1 VLLLSGMLVLAPSTI
16 ENYGK
21 VRCEV
26 FQGEGKPLAWFLS
39 SRWVQHDGL
48 GQGQGHHAGTTSM
61 VVVIHVSLKL
71 GLEEHA
77 QLV

>member
-39 SRWVQHDGL
+39 SRWVQHDGP
-48 GQGQGHHAGTTSM
+48 GTRTSCGDN
-61 VVVIHVSLKL
+61 IHGS
-71 GLEEHA
+71 GDSC
-77 QLV
+77 